1 MVALS
6 LRARSPRALTWS
18 VSAALVLLS
27 GVSARADVCKV
38 LRYTFQPDCYRPAG
52 SDSTSNTCVQSQTID
67 RMDLGPQ
74 IAVWI
79 ESADHT
85 QFVET
90 LMVTNM
96 TGARGI
102 GNRPGIWN
110 FLSGP
115 KFPYGRREMVLPI
128 WAHARGVLYPQV
140 IMLEPNREDWLGW
153 HEPYSSPDPYYC
165 RPLQP
170 NEIAV
175 DAITCP
181 TKFNSE
187 KGKFDPTAQS
197 YYPPRTDL
205 TTFVSSNGAGCGSAP
220 PAVGVDPCDPRR
232 FSQMNDLDAVATATP
247 AYGQPFS
254 GMWYIPD
261 GMAEGDYVVRVEVN
275 KEFDNNATHN
285 HPACPSASC
294 VIDQAGGCSQCTV
307 SGVDCSRGCTVEDS
321 NLIGYGQANNFGQP
335 SVLYEVPIHLG
346 GSAPLASSATQIAGY
361 SNWTGAD
368 GVVIPPD
375 GTISTA
381 DPGSGEARLLEIA
394 GPQGMGRVQVDL
406 EQCGPTVCPPPMEP
420 TAVTNLVV
428 DTASITA
435 TSADVHFSEAASG
448 NGGPVLAYQIRYR
461 EGTTM
466 SDADFNNALPAPTV
480 TPKSPLG
487 SLTFTLK
494 ELKPATSYVV
504 GVKALDDCNHMSA
517 LTETTFD
524 TIAMKFKQVTGC
536 FIATAAYGSALEPGV
551 TALRTARDRLRP
563 TSPILA
569 AATDLYYRSGPAA
582 ADVIRRSET
591 ARAVV
596 RRLLGPVTALVE
608 ATVGTGTATGERR

>member
-1 MVALS
+1 LPLLRLS
-6 LRARSPRALTWS
+6 RASCLG
-18 VSAALVLLS
+18 VSAALLMLLS
-27 GVSARADVCKV
+27 ATTARADACKI

-52 SDSTSNTCVQSQTID
+52 SASTGDTCVQSQTID
-67 RMDLGPQ
+67 RMDFGPQ

-85 QFVET
+85 QFVDT

-115 KFPYGRREMVLPI
+115 KFPYGRRQMTLPI

-140 IMLEPNREDWLGW
+140 IMLEPEREDWLGW

-165 RPLQP
+165 RPLQA

-187 KGKFDPTAQS
+187 KGKLDPTTQS
-197 YYPPRTDL
+197 YYPPRNDL
-205 TTFVSSNGAGCGSAP
+205 TTFNNNNGAGCASP
-220 PAVGVDPCDPRR
+220 PPELPAVDPCDPRR
-232 FSQMNDLDAVATATP
+232 FAKMNDLDAIATATP
-247 AYGQPFS
+247 PYGQPFS

-261 GMAEGDYVVRVEVN
+261 GFPAGDYVVRVEVN
-275 KEFDNNATHN
+275 KEFDGNASHS

-294 VIDQAGGCSQCTV
+294 IFDQSGGCSQCTV

-321 NLIGYGQANNFGQP
+321 NLGGYGQVNNFGQP
-335 SVLYEVPIHLG
+335 SVLYEVPIHIEG
-346 GSAPLASSATQIAGY
+346 GLAAVSSVSQIAGY

-368 GVVIPPD
+368 GVLIPAD
-375 GTISTA
+375 ATISTT
-381 DPGSGEARLLEIA
+381 DPGSGEGRLLEIQ
-394 GPQGMGRVQVDL
+394 GPQGMGRVHVDL
-406 EQCGPTVCPPPMEP
+406 EQCGPLVCDPPPPGP
-420 TAVTNLVV
+420 TTIGNLEV
-428 DTASITA
+428 DKSLITP
-435 TSADVHFSEAASG
+435 TSAEIQFTEASA

-461 EGTTM
+461 EGSTM
-466 SDADFNNALPAPTV
+466 TDDDFNQAIQAPTIS
-480 TPKSPLG
+480 PKSPFNAVA
-487 SLTFTLK
+487 FTLTD
-494 ELKPATSYVV
+494 LKPATNYVI
-504 GVKALDDCNHMSA
+504 GVRSVDACNQTSA
-517 LTETTFD
+517 LAETTFS
-524 TIAMKFKQVTGC
+524 TTVMKFKQVTGC
-536 FIATAAYGSALEPGV
+536 FIATAAYGSALEPRV
-551 TALRTARDRLRP
+551 SALRTARDRLRP

-596 RRLLGPVTALVE
+596 RHLLAPVTAVVE
-608 ATVGTGTATGERR
+608 AALGP